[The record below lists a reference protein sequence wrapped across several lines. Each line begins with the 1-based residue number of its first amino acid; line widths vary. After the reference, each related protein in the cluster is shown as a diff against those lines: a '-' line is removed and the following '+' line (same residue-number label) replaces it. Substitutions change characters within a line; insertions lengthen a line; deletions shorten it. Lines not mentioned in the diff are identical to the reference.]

1 MGDMRKIDFGKSL
14 AVGLLEGQVIFFPE
28 GLLGFA
34 SNRHFVLS
42 RYQPPVETRSP
53 FFLLQ
58 AQEGDISFPLIFPH
72 LLKPDFQFAPSR
84 EVLTKLCAGST
95 ADLIVMVIVTLRD
108 RLEEIT
114 VNLQG
119 PLLLNPVS
127 KIGLQYVLEQYPV
140 RFPLLK
146 EPLP

>member
-1 MGDMRKIDFGKSL
+1 MDGMRKRDLGASL

-34 SNRHFVLS
+34 SNRHFLAS
-42 RYQPPVETRSP
+42 RYQPSVETRSP

-58 AQEGDISFPLIFPH
+58 AQEGDISFPLISPH
-72 LLKPDFQFAPSR
+72 LLMPDYQFAPSR
-84 EVLTKLCAGST
+84 EVLTKLCAGLA
-95 ADLIVMVIVTLRD
+95 ADLVVMVIVTLRD

-119 PLLLNPVS
+119 PLLLNPV
-127 KIGLQYVLEQYPV
+127 
-140 RFPLLK
+140 
-146 EPLP
+146 